1 MQPLD
6 VSDYAGSIDLA
17 EPSPV
22 AQVVDD
28 TAGAVDELV
37 AMLDEEMPEAV
48 ARLRRQLPE
57 DHRALLRA
65 LLTLRPPAPLP
76 RSFHALLDGLLV
88 RERQERG
95 IVHALALPR
104 LGEILPGKEPL
115 ASCALFQGDITTLQA
130 DAIVNAAN
138 SALLGCFVPFHA
150 CIDNAI
156 HDRAGPRLR
165 ADCHVI
171 MTAQKSPEP
180 VGLAK
185 VTRAYSLPARYVI
198 HTVGPTVRGRLDATH
213 MDQLSSSYES
223 CLDLAV
229 KIGARTI
236 ALCAISTGLFGFPK
250 MPAARIALATVER
263 FLRRWPGALDL
274 VIFNVFSSEDHATY
288 LSALREK
295 GKS

>member
-6 VSDYAGSIDLA
+6 VSDYAGLIDLA
-17 EPSPV
+17 EPSPRT
-22 AQVVDD
+22 QIVDD
-28 TAGAVDELV
+28 TSGTVEEIV
-37 AMLDEEMPEAV
+37 AMLAEEMPEAV
-48 ARLRRQLPE
+48 AKFRRHLPE
-57 DHRALLRA
+57 DNRALLRA
-65 LLTLRPPAPLP
+65 LLTIRAPAPLS
-76 RSFHALLDGLLV
+76 RRFLALVDGLLV
-88 RERQERG
+88 RERLQRG

-115 ASCALFQGDITTLQA
+115 ASCALFQGDITTLQV

-165 ADCHVI
+165 GDCHVI
-171 MTAQKSPEP
+171 MTAQKSSEP

-185 VTRAYSLPARYVI
+185 ATRAYNLPARYVL
-198 HTVGPTVRGRLDATH
+198 HTVGPTVHGRLDATH
-213 MDQLSSSYES
+213 MEQLSSSYES

-288 LSALREK
+288 LSALRER
-295 GKS
+295 GK

>member
-17 EPSPV
+17 EPSPR
-22 AQVVDD
+22 ARIVDD

-37 AMLDEEMPEAV
+37 AMLGADMPEA
-48 ARLRRQLPE
+48 AAELRRQLPA
-57 DHRALLRA
+57 DNRALLRA
-65 LLTLRPPAPLP
+65 LLTLRPPAPLSS
-76 RSFHALLDGLLV
+76 RFLALIDGLLA

-95 IVHALALPR
+95 IVDALALPR
-104 LGEILPGKEPL
+104 LGEVVLGKEPL

-156 HDRAGPRLR
+156 HDRSGPRLR

-171 MTAQKSPEP
+171 MTAQGAPEP

-185 VTRAYSLPARYVI
+185 ATRAYNLPARYVL
-198 HTVGPTVRGRLDATH
+198 HTVGPTVRGRLGATH
-213 MDQLSSSYES
+213 MEQLASSYEA

-250 MPAARIALATVER
+250 MPAARIALATVES

-274 VIFNVFSSEDHATY
+274 VIFNVFSSEDQATY
-288 LSALREK
+288 LSALRER